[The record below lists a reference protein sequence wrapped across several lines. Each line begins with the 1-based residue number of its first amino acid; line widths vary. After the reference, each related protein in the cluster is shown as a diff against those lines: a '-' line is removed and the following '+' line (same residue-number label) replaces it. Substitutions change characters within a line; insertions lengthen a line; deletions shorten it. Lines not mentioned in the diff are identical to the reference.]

1 MAVSPAYQS
10 LSSWLYLSFGTFIVS
25 VVLYYR
31 LDDGIH
37 SLLMLN
43 TGSACICVASL
54 AICVVSV
61 ARSVFVFLRAG
72 GLASK
77 AVRLSLA
84 MSVVSIAL
92 MIGLGEALVRFSTQ
106 SDPEG
111 LIVGDLRLLPRE
123 WHQVATYRRRN
134 WDGHASHSGVFLF
147 DPQLGWTVGP
157 NRKGTGGSHEKLFSS
172 AEGARAGA
180 EGLRFDDRSARTTI
194 ALLGNSYV
202 FGEDVEYEDTW
213 GFHLEQRLGA
223 DVQVLNFGVPGY
235 GVDQAYLRYLRDVR
249 ERRPD
254 IAILGVISHDLI
266 RTTMVY
272 YAVSFAGAAVPGA
285 KPRFS
290 MKNGQLTLVNV
301 PLPLPEAVYG
311 AQSIQDLPFIDYDQ
325 TYRPIEWQRHWY
337 EVSYLLRFAVSWC
350 SPCGGLGAPN
360 DNEETVPLNGAI
372 LHEFVREA
380 TASGTIPIVVFLPS
394 FREGR
399 DASGRL
405 SATPSLGV
413 RILKNAQVDFV
424 DLTDCIKRV
433 DERNQFTSGWH
444 YTPQANSIMAECLGD
459 IVVSRL
465 QAPATHTTSLP

>member
-1 MAVSPAYQS
+1 M
-10 LSSWLYLSFGTFIVS
+10 FIVS

-31 LDDGIH
+31 LDDGIS
-37 SLLMLN
+37 SLLML
-43 TGSACICVASL
+43 TTRSAWICVALLAICVASITRL
-54 AICVVSV
+54 GIGWQ
-61 ARSVFVFLRAG
+61 RAG

-77 AVRLSLA
+77 SVRLSLT
-84 MSVVSIAL
+84 MSLVSIAFML
-92 MIGLGEALVRFSTQ
+92 VLGEALVRFFTESH
-106 SDPEG
+106 PEG
-111 LIVGDLRLLPRE
+111 PLVGDLHLLPRE
-123 WHQVATYRRRN
+123 WHEVATYRRSN
-134 WDGHASHSGVFLF
+134 WDWHASHSGVFLF

-157 NRKGTGGSHEKLFSS
+157 NRKGTGGAHEKLFSS
-172 AEGARAGA
+172 TEGARAGA
-180 EGLRFDDRSARTTI
+180 EGLRFGERSVRTTI

-202 FGEDVEYEDTW
+202 FGSDVDYEETW
-213 GFHLEQRLGA
+213 GFYLQRRLGT

-235 GVDQAYLRYLRDVR
+235 GVDQAYLRYLKDVR

-254 IAILGVISHDLI
+254 IAILGLISHDLI

-272 YAVSFAGAAVPGA
+272 YAVGFPGAAVPGA

-290 MKNGQLTLVNV
+290 LKNGQLTLVNV

-311 AQSIQDLPFIDYDQ
+311 AQSIQDLPFVDYDRA
-325 TYRPIEWQRHWY
+325 YRPTEWQRHWY

-350 SPCGGLGAPN
+350 SPCGGALGSPS

-372 LHEFVREA
+372 LHDFVRKA
-380 TASGTIPIVVFLPS
+380 MASGTIPIVVFLPS
-394 FREGR
+394 FKEGR

-424 DLTDCIKRV
+424 DLTDCIERV
-433 DERNQFTSGWH
+433 DERKQFTSGWH
-444 YTPQANSIMAECLGD
+444 YTPQANSIMADCLGD

-465 QAPATHTTSLP
+465 QGPGAHTTKERGNY